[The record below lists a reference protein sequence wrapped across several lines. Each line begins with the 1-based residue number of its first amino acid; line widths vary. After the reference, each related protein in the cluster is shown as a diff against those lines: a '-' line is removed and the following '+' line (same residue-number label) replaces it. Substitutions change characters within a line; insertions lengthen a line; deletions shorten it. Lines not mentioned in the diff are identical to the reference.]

1 MSQPHPAS
9 EPNLPDAYAR
19 LEQRFHDI
27 SVLGDTIRLLQW
39 DQATMMPTG
48 GAGARSEQMAR
59 LQVLRHE
66 RLAAP
71 DMEALLAEAEAAV
84 DSLGPW
90 QQANLR
96 EMRRMAEQAGA
107 VPEGL
112 VAAHSRASSLC
123 EVAWRGARRDDD
135 FAAVLPSLQAVL
147 DLTREVAAARAD
159 RLGVAP
165 YDALLAQYEP
175 DGSMTTVDMLFDD
188 LAEFLPGFL
197 SDVLDYQD
205 KADEPVMPEGPFAVE
220 AQRTLCREMA
230 AAVGLDFETARIDES
245 AHPFSSGVPEDTRIT
260 VRYNEADF
268 AEGLMA
274 VLHETGHAMYERGRP
289 EDWRY
294 QPVGRARGMALHESQ
309 SLLVEMQACR
319 TREFYDW
326 AGPSLRAA
334 FGGNGAAWD
343 ADNLHRLSIRV
354 QPDFIRVDADE
365 VTYPAHVILRYRLE
379 KALLAGDLALT
390 DLPGAWNDGMQSLL
404 GIVPPT
410 NREGCL
416 QDIHWYAGAWGYFPT
431 YTLGALAA
439 AQLFQAAVASEPA
452 IMSGIRQGD
461 FAPLMTW
468 LRRHVHSHGSRI
480 STDDLLTAATG
491 RPLGSAAFKNHL
503 RQRYLGR

>member
-1 MSQPHPAS
+1 MS
-9 EPNLPDAYAR
+9 NLPDAYSR
-19 LEQRFHDI
+19 LERHFHDI
-27 SVLGDTIRLLQW
+27 AVLGDTIRLLQW

-48 GAGARSEQMAR
+48 GAGARAEQMAR
-59 LQVLRHE
+59 LQVQRHE
-66 RLAAP
+66 RLTAP
-71 DMEALLAEAEAAV
+71 DIETLLTEAEESAE
-84 DSLGPW
+84 SLGPW

-96 EMRRMAEQAGA
+96 EMRRIADEAGA
-107 VPEGL
+107 VPEDL

-135 FAAVLPSLQAVL
+135 FGAVLPGLQSVL
-147 DLTREVAAARAD
+147 DVTREVAAARAD

-175 DGSMTTVDMLFDD
+175 GCGMATVDRLFDD
-188 LAEFLPGFL
+188 IADFLPDFL
-197 SDVLDYQD
+197 SDVLDRQD
-205 KADEPVMPEGPFAVE
+205 KAGAALMPDGPFAIE
-220 AQRTLCREMA
+220 AQRALCRDMA
-230 AAVGLDFETARIDES
+230 MAVGLDFETARIDES
-245 AHPFSSGVPEDTRIT
+245 AHPFSSGVPEDSRIT

-319 TREFYDW
+319 TPEFYDW
-326 AGPSLRAA
+326 AGPRLRTA
-334 FGGNGAAWD
+334 FGGDGAAWEP
-343 ADNLHRLSIRV
+343 DNLHRLSIRV

-379 KALLAGDLALT
+379 KALLAGDLALA
-390 DLPGAWNDGMQSLL
+390 DLPGAWSDGMQALL

-410 NREGCL
+410 NRTGCL

-439 AQLFQAAVASEPA
+439 AQIFQAAVASEPA
-452 IMSGIRQGD
+452 IMPGIRQGD
-461 FAPLMTW
+461 FAPLMSW
-468 LRRHVHSHGSRI
+468 LRARIHSHGSRL
-480 STDDLLTAATG
+480 STDDLLTEATG
-491 RPLGSAAFKNHL
+491 GPLESTAFKRHL
-503 RQRYLGR
+503 RQRYLDH